1 VSAYAK
7 SLIRHRAVFTR
18 RYIGL
23 SNTYEDIKN
32 KAGMVRHID
41 LKEVLK
47 RTGAIKDNIDKA
59 KWRTGQGVISV
70 TGQKFINWSDG
81 GIGGGGAIDLIIHL
95 KQYDFKTAVSWLF
108 DNFSISGSQ
117 MSNNIKPAIKPAL
130 RLPKKDK
137 KKLSRIT
144 NYLKYDRFVPP
155 ELINFLV
162 KSGKLYADKK
172 ANAVFLLLGK
182 EKTVVGAELR
192 GTTTKRWRG
201 MATGSRKDLGCFY
214 IRRSHTNKMVLCES
228 AIDALSCFA
237 LNRDF
242 ITLSTSGANPNPA
255 WLTTFINKGFEIYCG
270 FDADEIGDGLAEKM
284 MRRYPS
290 VKRLRP
296 IKHDWN
302 EILQSK
308 YHTC

>member
-1 VSAYAK
+1 
-7 SLIRHRAVFTR
+7 
-18 RYIGL
+18 
-23 SNTYEDIKN
+23 
-32 KAGMVRHID
+32 MVRHID

-47 RTGAIKDNIDKA
+47 RTGAIKGNIDKA
-59 KWRTGQGVISV
+59 KWRTCQGVISV

-95 KQYDFKTAVSWLF
+95 KQYDFKTAVCWLF
-108 DNFSISGSQ
+108 DNFSISASQ
-117 MSNNIKPAIKPAL
+117 ISNNIKPAIKPAL
-130 RLPKKDK
+130 RLPKKDD

-162 KSGKLYADKK
+162 KSGKLYADKT

-201 MATGSRKDLGCFY
+201 MAPGSRKDLGCFY
-214 IRRSHTNKMVLCES
+214 IKRSHTNKMVLCES

-237 LNRDF
+237 LNQDF

-270 FDADEIGDGLAEKM
+270 FDSDEIGDRLAEKM

-290 VKRLRP
+290 IKRLRP

-308 YHTC
+308 YHSR

>member
-1 VSAYAK
+1 
-7 SLIRHRAVFTR
+7 
-18 RYIGL
+18 L

-59 KWRTGQGVISV
+59 KWRTCQGVISV

-95 KQYDFKTAVSWLF
+95 KQYDFKTTVSWLF
-108 DNFSISGSQ
+108 DNFSISCSH

-130 RLPKKDK
+130 RLPKKDE

-201 MATGSRKDLGCFY
+201 MATGSRKDLGFFY
-214 IRRSHTNKMVLCES
+214 IKRSHTNKMVLCES

-270 FDADEIGDGLAEKM
+270 FDADEIGDSFAEKM
-284 MRRYPS
+284 MRHYPS
-290 VKRLRP
+290 IKRLRP

>member
-1 VSAYAK
+1 
-7 SLIRHRAVFTR
+7 
-18 RYIGL
+18 
-23 SNTYEDIKN
+23 
-32 KAGMVRHID
+32 MVRHID
-41 LKEVLK
+41 LKEILK
-47 RTGAIKDNIDKA
+47 RTGATRDNIDKA
-59 KWRTGQGVISV
+59 KWHTCQGVISL

-95 KQYDFKTAVSWLF
+95 RQFDFKTAVCWLF
-108 DNFSISGSQ
+108 DNFSIAASH
-117 MSNNIKPAIKPAL
+117 MSNNIKPALSLPIK
-130 RLPKKDK
+130 DD

-144 NYLKYDRFVPP
+144 NYLEYERYLPL
-155 ELINFLV
+155 ELINLLV
-162 KSGKLYADKK
+162 KSGKLYADKR

-182 EKTVVGAELR
+182 EKSVVGAELR

-214 IRRSHTNKMVLCES
+214 IKRSHTNKMVLCES

-237 LNRDF
+237 LNPDF
-242 ITLSTSGANPNPA
+242 ITLSTSGANPNPG

-270 FDADEIGDGLAEKM
+270 FDSDQTGDSLADKM

-290 VKRLRP
+290 IKRLRP
-296 IKHDWN
+296 SKHDWN

-308 YHTC
+308 YHTCQPLT

>member
-1 VSAYAK
+1 
-7 SLIRHRAVFTR
+7 
-18 RYIGL
+18 
-23 SNTYEDIKN
+23 
-32 KAGMVRHID
+32 MVRHID

-59 KWRTGQGVISV
+59 KWRTCQGVISV

-117 MSNNIKPAIKPAL
+117 MSNNTKPAIQPAL
-130 RLPKKDK
+130 RLPKRDEKN
-137 KKLSRIT
+137 LSRIT
-144 NYLKYDRFVPP
+144 NYLKYDRFLPP

-162 KSGKLYADKK
+162 KSVKLYADKK

-214 IRRSHTNKMVLCES
+214 IKRSHTNKMVLCES

-270 FDADEIGDGLAEKM
+270 FDADETGDSLADKM

-290 VKRLRP
+290 IKRLRP
-296 IKHDWN
+296 SKHDWN

-308 YHTC
+308 YRTC

>member
-1 VSAYAK
+1 
-7 SLIRHRAVFTR
+7 
-18 RYIGL
+18 
-23 SNTYEDIKN
+23 
-32 KAGMVRHID
+32 MVRHID

-59 KWRTGQGVISV
+59 KWRTCQGVICV

-95 KQYDFKTAVSWLF
+95 KQYDFKTAVCWLF
-108 DNFSISGSQ
+108 DNFSICGSQ
-117 MSNNIKPAIKPAL
+117 ISNNIRPAIKPAL
-130 RLPKKDK
+130 SLPKKDD

-144 NYLKYDRFVPP
+144 NYLKYDRFLPL
-155 ELINFLV
+155 ELINLLV
-162 KSGKLYADKK
+162 KSGKLYADKR

-214 IRRSHTNKMVLCES
+214 IKRSHTNKMVLCES

-270 FDADEIGDGLAEKM
+270 FDSDEIGDRLAEKI

-290 VKRLRP
+290 IKRLRP

-308 YHTC
+308 YHTCESLT

>member
-1 VSAYAK
+1 
-7 SLIRHRAVFTR
+7 
-18 RYIGL
+18 
-23 SNTYEDIKN
+23 
-32 KAGMVRHID
+32 MVRHID
-41 LKEVLK
+41 LKDVLK
-47 RTGAIKDNIDKA
+47 RTGATRDNIDKA
-59 KWRTGQGVISV
+59 KWHTCQGVISL

-95 KQYDFKTAVSWLF
+95 RQFDFKTAVCWLF
-108 DNFSISGSQ
+108 DNFSIAASY
-117 MSNNIKPAIKPAL
+117 MSNNIKPALSLPIK
-130 RLPKKDK
+130 DD

-144 NYLKYDRFVPP
+144 NYLKYDRFLPL
-155 ELINFLV
+155 ESINLLV
-162 KSGKLYADKK
+162 KSGKLYADKR

-214 IRRSHTNKMVLCES
+214 IKRSHTNKMVLCES

-242 ITLSTSGANPNPA
+242 IALSTSGANPNPA

-270 FDADEIGDGLAEKM
+270 FDADEIGDRLAEKM

-308 YHTC
+308 YHTCQPLT

>member
-1 VSAYAK
+1 
-7 SLIRHRAVFTR
+7 LPD
-18 RYIGL
+18 
-23 SNTYEDIKN
+23 TYEDIKN
-32 KAGMVRHID
+32 KANMVRHID
-41 LKEVLK
+41 LKEVLI

-59 KWRTGQGVISV
+59 KWRTCQGVISV

-95 KQYDFKTAVSWLF
+95 KHYDFKTAISWLF
-108 DNFSISGSQ
+108 DNCSISGNQ
-117 MSNNIKPAIKPAL
+117 MSNTIKPAIQPAL
-130 RLPKKDK
+130 RLPQKDE
-137 KKLSRIT
+137 KKLSRII
-144 NYLKYDRFVPP
+144 NYLEYERYLPL
-155 ELINFLV
+155 ELINWLV
-162 KSGKLYADKK
+162 KSGKLYADKR

-182 EKTVVGAELR
+182 KRSVVGAELR
-192 GTTTKRWRG
+192 GTSPKQWRG
-201 MATGSRKDLGCFY
+201 MAIGSRKDLGCFY
-214 IRRSHTNKMVLCES
+214 IKRSYTNKMVLCES

-237 LNRDF
+237 LNPDF

-270 FDADEIGDGLAEKM
+270 FDADETGDILADKM

-290 VKRLRP
+290 IKRLLP
-296 IKHDWN
+296 SKHDWN

>member
-1 VSAYAK
+1 M
-7 SLIRHRAVFTR
+7 
-18 RYIGL
+18 

-59 KWRTGQGVISV
+59 KWRTCQGVICV

-95 KQYDFKTAVSWLF
+95 RQYDFKTAVSWLF

-117 MSNNIKPAIKPAL
+117 ISNNTRPVIKPAL
-130 RLPKKDK
+130 SLPKKDD

-144 NYLKYDRFVPP
+144 NYLKYDRFLPL
-155 ELINFLV
+155 ELINLLV
-162 KSGKLYADKK
+162 KSGKLYADKR

-214 IRRSHTNKMVLCES
+214 IKKSHTNKMVLCES

-237 LNRDF
+237 LNPDF

-255 WLTTFINKGFEIYCG
+255 WLTAFINKGFEIYCG
-270 FDADEIGDGLAEKM
+270 FDSDQTGDSLADKM

-290 VKRLRP
+290 IKRLRP
-296 IKHDWN
+296 SKHDWN

>member
-1 VSAYAK
+1 
-7 SLIRHRAVFTR
+7 
-18 RYIGL
+18 
-23 SNTYEDIKN
+23 
-32 KAGMVRHID
+32 MVRHID
-41 LKEVLK
+41 LKEVLN

-108 DNFSISGSQ
+108 DNFSISCNH
-117 MSNNIKPAIKPAL
+117 MSNNTKPAIKPAL
-130 RLPKKDK
+130 RLPQKDE

-162 KSGKLYADKK
+162 QSGKLYADKK

-214 IRRSHTNKMVLCES
+214 IKISHTNKMVLCES

-237 LNRDF
+237 LNRNF
-242 ITLSTSGANPNPA
+242 ITLSTSGANHNPA

-270 FDADEIGDGLAEKM
+270 FDADEIGDGLSDKM

-308 YHTC
+308 YHAC

>member
-1 VSAYAK
+1 
-7 SLIRHRAVFTR
+7 
-18 RYIGL
+18 
-23 SNTYEDIKN
+23 
-32 KAGMVRHID
+32 MVRHID

-59 KWRTGQGVISV
+59 KWRTCQGVISV

-95 KQYDFKTAVSWLF
+95 KQYDFKTAVNWLF
-108 DNFSISGSQ
+108 DNFSISCSH
-117 MSNNIKPAIKPAL
+117 MSNNIKPTIQPAL
-130 RLPKKDK
+130 RLPQKDE
-137 KKLSRIT
+137 KKLSRII
-144 NYLKYDRFVPP
+144 NYLIYDRFVPL
-155 ELINFLV
+155 ELINLLV
-162 KSGKLYADKK
+162 KSGKLYADKR

-214 IRRSHTNKMVLCES
+214 IKRSHTNKMVLCES

-255 WLTTFINKGFEIYCG
+255 WLTTFINKGFKIYCG
-270 FDADEIGDGLAEKM
+270 FDADEIGDTIADKM
-284 MRRYPS
+284 IRRYPS

-302 EILQSK
+302 ETLQSK
-308 YHTC
+308 YHTS

>member
-1 VSAYAK
+1 
-7 SLIRHRAVFTR
+7 
-18 RYIGL
+18 L

-59 KWRTGQGVISV
+59 KWRTCQGVICV

-95 KQYDFKTAVSWLF
+95 KQYDFKTAVCWLF
-108 DNFSISGSQ
+108 DNFSICGSQ
-117 MSNNIKPAIKPAL
+117 ISNNIRPAIKPAL
-130 RLPKKDK
+130 SLPKKDD

-144 NYLKYDRFVPP
+144 NYLKYDRFLPL
-155 ELINFLV
+155 ELINLLV
-162 KSGKLYADKK
+162 KSGKLYADKR

-214 IRRSHTNKMVLCES
+214 IKKSHTNKMVLCES

-237 LNRDF
+237 LNQDF
-242 ITLSTSGANPNPA
+242 ITVSTSGANPNPA

-270 FDADEIGDGLAEKM
+270 FDSDEIGDRHAEKM

-296 IKHDWN
+296 MKHDWN
-302 EILQSK
+302 EILQLKHHSR
-308 YHTC
+308 

>member
-1 VSAYAK
+1 
-7 SLIRHRAVFTR
+7 
-18 RYIGL
+18 
-23 SNTYEDIKN
+23 
-32 KAGMVRHID
+32 MVRHID
-41 LKEVLK
+41 LKEVLN

-214 IRRSHTNKMVLCES
+214 IT
-228 AIDALSCFA
+228 
-237 LNRDF
+237 
-242 ITLSTSGANPNPA
+242 
-255 WLTTFINKGFEIYCG
+255 
-270 FDADEIGDGLAEKM
+270 
-284 MRRYPS
+284 
-290 VKRLRP
+290 
-296 IKHDWN
+296 
-302 EILQSK
+302 
-308 YHTC
+308 